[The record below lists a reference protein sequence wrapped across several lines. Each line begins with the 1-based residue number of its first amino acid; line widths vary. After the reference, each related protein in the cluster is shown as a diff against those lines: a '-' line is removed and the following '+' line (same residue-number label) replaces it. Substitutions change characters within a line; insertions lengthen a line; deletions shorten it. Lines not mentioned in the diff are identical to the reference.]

1 MSEIEQCLNC
11 TLLDCV
17 NCLEG
22 ARTNHRKYSKKYKRE
37 IVERSRNGESVYSI
51 ANDTGIGSSRRGNG
65 KTKCRICG
73 QNVPQMWG

>member
-51 ANDTGIGSSRRGNG
+51 AHDTGIDSSTIRYWIKQEG
-65 KTKCRICG
+65 KWK
-73 QNVPQMWG
+73 N

>member
-22 ARTNHRKYSKKYKRE
+22 AGTTHRKYSREYKRE
-37 IVERSRNGESVYSI
+37 IVERNRNGESIYSI
-51 ANDTGIGSSRRGNG
+51 ANDTGIDASTIRYWIRQEKRHREG
-65 KTKCRICG
+65 
-73 QNVPQMWG
+73 